1 MALNLAEFA
10 KWAIRSGPWDGS
22 DLDGGD
28 IQDKAVECGILV
40 ETKYDP
46 EKHGPSE
53 TDQEPGDPWYVFS
66 DEFKSALASALGNE
80 AKP

>member
-10 KWAIRSGPWDGS
+10 KWAIRSGPWS

-40 ETKYDP
+40 ETQYDP
-46 EKHGPSE
+46 EKHGPTE

-66 DEFKSALASALGNE
+66 DEFKSALTSDKGTE
-80 AKP
+80 A

>member
-10 KWAIRSGPWDGS
+10 KWAIRSGQWDGS

-28 IQDKAVECGILV
+28 IQDKAIECRILV
-40 ETKYDP
+40 ETQYDP

-53 TDQEPGDPWYVFS
+53 TGQEPGDPWYVFS
-66 DEFKSALASALGNE
+66 DEFKRALASAEGNK
-80 AKP
+80 A